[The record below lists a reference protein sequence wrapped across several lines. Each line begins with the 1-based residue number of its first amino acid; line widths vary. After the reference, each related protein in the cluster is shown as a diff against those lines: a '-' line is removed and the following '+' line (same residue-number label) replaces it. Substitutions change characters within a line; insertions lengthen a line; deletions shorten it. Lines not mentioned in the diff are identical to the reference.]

1 VGGDDSSLLKE
12 LHKRCFKRPHTHC
25 AHLLCNQQEDFL
37 FELNLLRDHFI
48 SNGYPKKLVKT
59 AVKKS
64 WKIELEKEMKA
75 LLLEQIR
82 NNKRRQVISTMFSMH
97 HISQDFQSS
106 WQKIY
111 NPYILVYL
119 SKKEELFTAQSA
131 N

>member
-1 VGGDDSSLLKE
+1 M
-12 LHKRCFKRPHTHC
+12 
-25 AHLLCNQQEDFL
+25 
-37 FELNLLRDHFI
+37 
-48 SNGYPKKLVKT
+48 VKT

-75 LLLEQIR
+75 LLREQIR
-82 NNKRRQVISTMFSMH
+82 NNKRRQEISMMFSMH

-106 WQKIY
+106 WQKNY

-131 N
+131 GWGRSGVQVIEKMLFTVSAANLVRNTWRDPAIFLHPRISASICSKMQ